1 MNKLIL
7 LKIFI
12 PFIVSS
18 TDAFPQRLARADDMS
33 QRYKSTIDWRHKE
46 DVIFGWDWSLPPW
59 VKPTENSAMA
69 YSHAP
74 DGFTFAGNRLFV
86 VSTSW
91 RELEPIEGSYR
102 FDLLQKKI
110 DQQLEKDPNARV
122 MLFIYGSLWKQHFKD
137 SQSRSG
143 NVPDWLAEYPWFSTH
158 LENWQ
163 NVIPLFQL
171 ENADIYEPEFNKR
184 YMKFLRLLGK
194 SSVLNHPKIGPVM
207 IKGKSGSMGE
217 EHGEPRQDS
226 EDFPVWLERLDAW
239 IDMMGDDV
247 HKLVTGTTN
256 EPWASIMTE
265 RGIGTRSGF
274 AEMYLLRMEN
284 QVLGQYIDDKG
295 FLCVDESVP
304 MIAEERYNGD
314 DNEEYIEGRHEMR
327 FGPVEYWPHRHHE
340 SSLRILQM
348 RRNFLI
354 RYHVATN
361 PNMASYVAL
370 ELGRNVGNTP
380 DIWCYLRKS
389 YLGSSSKAT
398 PKATRHYER
407 WLYNRD
413 APGYTPMYSERIDLP
428 KEKSGKPWS
437 RNRHPDHYYDY
448 TARKTDLASGNPA
461 ISFDIDDRWLSKG
474 TEPLQFKITFTDRGN
489 GTIQLQYVDSSGKL
503 QSRSIKCA
511 NTGSIR
517 TATFNVSDL
526 DPNNRLTINSHKMD
540 FRIQAVGEDVT
551 VNFVRV
557 IKSSP
562 GDS

>member
-7 LKIFI
+7 IKISI
-12 PFIVSS
+12 PILVLA
-18 TDAFPQRLARADDMS
+18 TDAFPQRLARADNMS
-33 QRYKSTIDWRHKE
+33 QRYTSTIEWRDKE
-46 DVIFGWDWSLPPW
+46 DVIFGWDWSLPHW
-59 VKPTENSAMA
+59 VKPTDNSAMA
-69 YSHAP
+69 FSHAP
-74 DGFTFAGNRLFV
+74 DGFQFPGNRLYV

-137 SQSRSG
+137 SASKPG

-163 NVIPLFQL
+163 NVVPLFQL
-171 ENADIYEPEFNKR
+171 ENADIYEPEFNRR
-184 YMKFLRLLGK
+184 YMKFLGSLGR
-194 SSVLNHPKIGPVM
+194 SGVLDHPKIGPVM

-217 EHGEPRQDS
+217 EHGEPKQDS

-256 EPWASIMTE
+256 EPWASIMTD

-284 QVLGQYIDDKG
+284 QVLGQYIDKNG

-314 DNEEYIEGRHEMR
+314 DNEEYIVGRHEMR

-354 RYHVATN
+354 RYHVATH

-370 ELGRNVGNTP
+370 ELGRNVENTP

-413 APGYTPMYSERIDLP
+413 VPGHSPVYSERIDLP

-474 TEPLQFKITFTDRGN
+474 TESLQFKITFTDRGN
-489 GTIQLQYVDSSGKL
+489 GTIQLQYVDSSGEL
-503 QSRSIKCA
+503 QSRSVKCA

-526 DPNNRLTINSHKMD
+526 DPNNRLSIHSHKMD

-557 IKSSP
+557 IKSRL
-562 GDS
+562 GDL